1 MKELY
6 VLDGYSL
13 IYRSYFAFIRNPLRD
28 SKGNNTSAIFG
39 FFRSLFTIL
48 SERNPDYFVIAQDS
62 MTPTF
67 RHEKYPDYKI
77 TREKTPPDLHAQIE
91 PIEEILEL
99 LAIPMIRVNGY
110 EADDIIA
117 ALAARCRKAKQHCY
131 IISGDKDLLQLAGDG
146 VQILKP
152 DKSGFSELG
161 REEVH
166 EGWGVYPEQIRDYL
180 ALVGDSSDNVPG
192 VKGIGAKTAVKLLEE
207 YESLD
212 GVYEHLE
219 SISSA
224 SWKKKLEEN
233 RENAYLSR
241 DLVRLETEVP
251 LPLDLEELKLGDGD
265 KKAAA
270 EEFLRFEINSLAEEL
285 SSDIAT
291 ETGRLSDRESEKKS
305 LEYEAVTDEAVL
317 DAWVRRLEKAG
328 TFAFD
333 CETDSLDALRAR
345 PVGFSFSDGAG
356 TACYIPL
363 KAAGT
368 SCLAEDT
375 VRKKLKGLLENEDLA
390 LIGQNIKYDY
400 KVLKRWGIGIQN
412 IAFDTM
418 VAAWLLDSTGGPFNM
433 DNLAER
439 HLSYKTVHFSDI
451 VEKGELFESLDLD
464 QALSYAAEDAD
475 ITYRLYE
482 CFEPQLK
489 ERGLYTIFSG
499 LDIPLITVLAEMEL
513 AGIFLHSSTLNA
525 YGKELEKT
533 LSGIE
538 AEIFDLC
545 EFEFNIASTKQLQEV
560 LFEKRKLTPVKKTKT
575 GFSTDTSVL
584 QILAAEDPVPALVLR
599 HRLLSKLK
607 STYVDALP
615 KLVNAETKRIHTHF
629 NLTGTATGRLSS
641 TDPNLQNIP
650 IRDEEGRRIRQA
662 FIPEKGKV
670 FISADYSQ
678 IELVILAHLSK
689 DEALKDAFLK
699 GGDVHART
707 AALIFDVAEER
718 VDADMRRIAKT
729 INFGVMYGMSAF
741 RLSREL
747 GIPRAKADDFITAYF
762 ERYCGVKAFI
772 ENTVRKAE
780 QEGKVYTI
788 MGRERRLP
796 TINSK
801 NKTEKMAAERIAV
814 NTPIQGSAAD
824 IVKAAMLDLD
834 RKLAASTLQAK
845 LLLQVHDELILETAE
860 EDAGRC
866 EELVRGVMENAV
878 TLEIPLRVNIERGMS
893 WGDLH

>member
-28 SKGNNTSAIFG
+28 SKGNNTSAVFG

-48 SERNPDYFVIAQDS
+48 SDRNPDYFVVAQDS
-62 MTPTF
+62 LTPTF

-91 PIEEILEL
+91 PIEDILRL
-99 LAIPMIRVNGY
+99 LSIPMIRVNGY

-117 ALAARCRKAKQHCY
+117 ALAARCRKEKRKCY
-131 IISGDKDLLQLAGDG
+131 IISGDKDLLQLAGG
-146 VQILKP
+146 EVRILKP
-152 DKSGFSELG
+152 DKSGFTELG
-161 REEVH
+161 RDEVF

-192 VKGIGAKTAVKLLEE
+192 VKGIGAKTAVKLLQEFK
-207 YESLD
+207 SLD
-212 GVYEHLE
+212 GVYDNLE
-219 SISSA
+219 FVSSA
-224 SWKKKLEEN
+224 SWKKKLEDN
-233 RENAYLSR
+233 RENAFLSK
-241 DLVRLETEVP
+241 DLVRLETELE
-251 LPLDLEELKLGDGD
+251 LPLEQEDLKIGEGDR
-265 KKAAA
+265 KAAA
-270 EEFLRFEINSLAEEL
+270 EQFLRFEINSLAEEL
-285 SSDIAT
+285 SSDIAV
-291 ETGRLSDRESEKKS
+291 ESGRLSDRESEKKS
-305 LEYEAVTDEAVL
+305 NEHETVTDEDAL
-317 DAWVRRLEKAG
+317 DAWVRRLERAG

-333 CETDSLDALRAR
+333 CETDSLDSLSAR
-345 PVGFSFSDGAG
+345 PVGFSFSDTAG
-356 TACYIPL
+356 RACYIPL
-363 KAAGT
+363 KAAGA
-368 SCLAEDT
+368 SYLSEEV
-375 VRKKLKGLLENEDLA
+375 VRKKLKLLLENKDLR

-400 KVLKRWGIGIQN
+400 KVMKRWGVRIAN

-418 VAAWLLDSTGGPFNM
+418 VAAWVLDSTGGPFNM

-439 HLSYKTVHFSDI
+439 HLNYKTVHFNDI
-451 VEKGELFESLDLD
+451 VSKGELFDSVDLE
-464 QALSYAAEDAD
+464 QAAAYAAEDAD
-475 ITYRLYE
+475 VTYRLYE

-489 ERGLYTIFSG
+489 ERGLYKIFSEI
-499 LDIPLITVLAEMEL
+499 DIPLITVLAEMEL
-513 AGIFLHSSTLNA
+513 DGILLDRTILET
-525 YGKELEKT
+525 YGKELERT
-533 LSGIE
+533 LAGIE

-584 QILAAEDPVPALVLR
+584 QVLAAEDPVPALVLR

-615 KLVNAETKRIHTHF
+615 KLINTETKRVHTHF

-650 IRDEEGRRIRQA
+650 IRDEEGRRIREA
-662 FIPEKGKV
+662 FIPENGKV

-689 DEALKDAFLK
+689 DEALKEAFLK

-707 AALIFDVAEER
+707 AALIFDVEEDK

-747 GIPRAKADDFITAYF
+747 GIPRAKAADFITAYF
-762 ERYCGVKAFI
+762 QRYSGVKAFI
-772 ENTVRKAE
+772 ENTVRTAE
-780 QEGKVYTI
+780 KEGKVLTI

-834 RKLAASTLQAK
+834 RKLSASPLRAK
-845 LLLQVHDELILETAE
+845 LLLQVHDELILEAAE
-860 EDAGRC
+860 EDASGC
-866 EELVRGVMENAV
+866 EELVKEIMEKAV
-878 TLEIPLRVNIERGMS
+878 SLDIPLRVNVERGKS
-893 WGDLH
+893 WGELH